1 MEAKDTHPL
10 LLLQTALEVQRDNDV
25 EDFCHLCVAWSLAG
39 GLERILVSKYV
50 RLHTCLGEAKL
61 FVSSPDIPSDARIA
75 EVGDRQA
82 TQSPALAPHGVHPRC
97 VSRRNSGTWK

>member
-61 FVSSPDIPSDARIA
+61 FCF
-75 EVGDRQA
+75 Q
-82 TQSPALAPHGVHPRC
+82 PRYPLRC
-97 VSRRNSGTWK
+97 QDS